1 MGKTTNKKD
10 VELNIVYRNIKELKP
25 YKKNAKK
32 HPKEQVERIAQS
44 IKEFGFT
51 QPVLIDKDNCVVAGH
66 GRILGA
72 KKAGLKQVPTICLD
86 DLTEDQIK
94 AYRLA
99 DNKLNESD
107 WDVNLLDEEIQEL
120 LSSDVDMSLFGFDMP
135 MSDDETE
142 HNEVIDDNYDGE
154 LPKDPVTK
162 YGDIWILGKNILMC
176 GDSTNADDVK
186 KLMRNVVAD
195 ICITSPPYNVGASP
209 SEIGKNRRAKYEND
223 TDNKSVQEYKLLL
236 QKSTNNALARSQYV
250 FINIQQ
256 LAGNKKAMIE
266 WLYSMRNNLADTI
279 IWDKQRSQPAIGKNV
294 LNSEFEFVYCFSND
308 GKRKIGVKEF
318 RGTLSNIIHVMKQTK
333 NKYSSIHNA
342 TFPIDIPSWFI
353 ENFSDKTVLDLFGGT
368 GTTLIA
374 CEQIGRKCFMMEKD
388 ARYCD
393 VIVDRW
399 ETLTGKKARKYK
411 KN

>member
-1 MGKTTNKKD
+1 MGKGT
-10 VELNIVYRNIKELKP
+10 ENIRVTYRNIRELKP

-32 HPKEQVERIAQS
+32 HPKEQVERIANS

-51 QPVLIDKDNCVVAGH
+51 QPVLVDKNDCVVAGH

-72 KKAGLKQVPTICLD
+72 KLAGLKEVPTICLN
-86 DLTEDQIK
+86 DLTEEQIK

-107 WDVNLLDEEIQEL
+107 WDVTLIDEEIQEL
-120 LSSDVDMSLFGFDMP
+120 LSSDVDMSLFGFDML

-142 HNEVIDDNYDGE
+142 RVIDDNYDGE

-236 QKSTNNALARSQYV
+236 QKSTNNALAHSQYV

-266 WLYSMRNNLADTI
+266 WLYSMRDNLADTI
-279 IWDKQRSQPAIGKNV
+279 IWDKQRSHPAIGKNV
-294 LNSEFEFVYCFSND
+294 LNSEFEFVYCFSKD

-388 ARYCD
+388 ERYCD